1 MTLREKLIENMKKE
15 QNRGLRLRDFT
26 CGGWRSERLAELC
39 AMREEGLVYTKDFR
53 DMANMEYYQ
62 KWYLVEG

>member
-1 MTLREKLIENMKKE
+1 MREKLIAKMQRE
-15 QNRGLRLRDFT
+15 QNRGLRLREFS
-26 CGGWRSERLAELC
+26 CGWREEMLAELC

-53 DMANMEYYQ
+53 DMANMEYYE